1 MTVTWEFQEQKPLLD
16 STFGGLKWIVISLK
30 LLFFVVTTAIPLT
43 SIICMLII
51 NVVFFYRQLPSY
63 IRLLITE
70 LGEEAG
76 LCLADI

>member
-30 LLFFVVTTAIPLT
+30 LLFFVVTAAIPLT
-43 SIICMLII
+43 SIT
-51 NVVFFYRQLPSY
+51 FFYRQLPSY
-63 IRLLITE
+63 ITLLITE

-76 LCLADI
+76 LCLVDI